1 MNSLRSKMLRC
12 SKTVFLFP
20 RNPRNLLNASY
31 WLSVR
36 NVHWSVF
43 LANQNL
49 LSFPPIIMKH
59 IIKVKNEKF
68 SYLDAIQRLCAPDYI
83 PSEQDVL
90 RSRVKTTGIVE
101 THFEFKDLHFKYEH
115 NTNGYEVKTLGI
127 LRTNSQKLKSQGIQP
142 NYTRTFFASY
152 TLNICYVRCYAHA
165 LGCTVKCKC
174 TPSLIVVYVVLGT
187 ILLCVVFMLVSN
199 FFFLFWQKSFKRA
212 NMITVSDWF

>member
-20 RNPRNLLNASY
+20 KILGKPLNASY
-31 WLSVR
+31 WLLVR

-49 LSFPPIIMKH
+49 LSFPPIKMKH

-127 LRTNSQKLKSQGIQP
+127 LRSNSQKIKSQGIQP
-142 NYTRTFFASY
+142 NYTRKFFASY
-152 TLNICYVRCYAHA
+152 TLNICYVKCYAHA

-187 ILLCVVFMLVSN
+187 IFIVCCVHVCFKLLFLFGKKVSN
-199 FFFLFWQKSFKRA
+199 EPIW
-212 NMITVSDWF
+212 

>member
-1 MNSLRSKMLRC
+1 MFENG
-12 SKTVFLFP
+12 VFVP

-36 NVHWSVF
+36 KVHWSVF

-127 LRTNSQKLKSQGIQP
+127 LRSNSQKVKSQGIQP
-142 NYTRTFFASY
+142 NYTRKFFASY
-152 TLNICYVRCYAHA
+152 TLNICYVKCYAHA

-187 ILLCVVFMLVSN
+187 IFIVCCVHVRFKLFS
-199 FFFLFWQKSFKRA
+199 FFWQKSFKRA

>member
-1 MNSLRSKMLRC
+1 MFENG
-12 SKTVFLFP
+12 VFVP
-20 RNPRNLLNASY
+20 RNNRKPLNAFY

-36 NVHWSVF
+36 NVHWSVI

-49 LSFPPIIMKH
+49 LFFPPIKMKH

-127 LRTNSQKLKSQGIQP
+127 LRSNSQKIKSQGIQP
-142 NYTRTFFASY
+142 NYTRKFFASY
-152 TLNICYVRCYAHA
+152 TLNICYVKCYAHA

-187 ILLCVVFMLVSN
+187 IFIVCCVHVCFKLLFLFGKKVSN
-199 FFFLFWQKSFKRA
+199 EPIW
-212 NMITVSDWF
+212 

>member
-1 MNSLRSKMLRC
+1 MFENG
-12 SKTVFLFP
+12 VFVP
-20 RNPRNLLNASY
+20 RNNRKPLNAFY
-31 WLSVR
+31 WLLVR

-127 LRTNSQKLKSQGIQP
+127 LRPNSQKIQSRGIQP
-142 NYTRTFFASY
+142 NYTRKFFASY
-152 TLNICYVRCYAHA
+152 TLNICYVKCYAHA

-187 ILLCVVFMLVSN
+187 IFIVCCVHACFKLFS
-199 FFFLFWQKSFKRA
+199 FFGKKFQTSQYDNGL
-212 NMITVSDWF
+212 